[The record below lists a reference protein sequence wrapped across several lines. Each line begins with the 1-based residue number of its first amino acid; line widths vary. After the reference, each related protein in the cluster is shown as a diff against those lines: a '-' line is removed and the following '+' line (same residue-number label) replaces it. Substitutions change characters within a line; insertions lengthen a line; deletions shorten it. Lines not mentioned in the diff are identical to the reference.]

1 MHVYIYDDYVSN
13 KKYDSLIAKIE
24 TRITDLSLNGKIIR
38 LNVMRNIEDAID
50 NEIKR
55 GAKTIVAVG
64 NNTTVHKIINAI
76 IKARNKTSLG
86 DNIPLGIIPIGKKNN
101 EIAEAVGIE
110 KEENACDNLLARRLE
125 KISLAKAN
133 EHYFLTNGIIES
145 SGTILEMS
153 ENYKIEILENG
164 LISII
169 NLPITK
175 EESQYSSPK
184 DEKLELIIRTKPR
197 KFFFKKTPKK
207 TNKSFFSLN
216 KLTIIN
222 KNKPLILDYSKK
234 INTPAIIRLSKNKLN
249 LIVGK
254 NRTF

>member
-1 MHVYIYDDYVSN
+1 MHVYIYDDYVSA

-64 NNTTVHKIINAI
+64 NNITVNKIINAI
-76 IKARNKTSLG
+76 IKTRNKTNLG
-86 DNIPLGIIPIGKKNN
+86 DNIPLGIIPIGKRNN
-101 EIAEAVGIE
+101 EIADAMGIE
-110 KEENACDNLLARRLE
+110 REESACDNLLARRVE
-125 KISLAKAN
+125 KISLGKAN
-133 EHYFLTNGIIES
+133 DDYFLANAIIES
-145 SGTILEMS
+145 SGTELKINK
-153 ENYKIEILENG
+153 NYKIEIIENG

-169 NLPITK
+169 NMPITK
-175 EESQYSSPK
+175 EEAQHSNPNDK
-184 DEKLELIIRTKPR
+184 KIELIIKTNPR
-197 KFFFKKTPKK
+197 KFFFKKESKE

-216 KLTIIN
+216 SLTIIN
-222 KNKPLILDYSKK
+222 KSKTLLLDYSKK
-234 INTPAIIRLSKNKLN
+234 INTPTMIMLSKNKLN

-254 NRTF
+254 NRVF

>member
-1 MHVYIYDDYVSN
+1 
-13 KKYDSLIAKIE
+13 
-24 TRITDLSLNGKIIR
+24 
-38 LNVMRNIEDAID
+38 
-50 NEIKR
+50 
-55 GAKTIVAVG
+55 
-64 NNTTVHKIINAI
+64 
-76 IKARNKTSLG
+76 
-86 DNIPLGIIPIGKKNN
+86 
-101 EIAEAVGIE
+101 
-110 KEENACDNLLARRLE
+110 LE

-133 EHYFLTNGIIES
+133 DYYFLTNGIIES

-175 EESQYSSPK
+175 EEGQYSCPK
-184 DEKLELIIRTKPR
+184 DEKLELIIKTKPH
-197 KFFFKKTPKK
+197 KFFFKKNSKE